1 MQSMKKQGFSLI
13 ELMVA
18 VAIVGI
24 LAGLALPGYR
34 TMVMESQRKTAISNL
49 LKLQVCY
56 EAEYAKNNA
65 FPTNSTACP
74 MPASTNY
81 YSYSAPTQTTS
92 TYTVRATALNAQVN
106 DKADDGTACTTLNI
120 DQTGAQSPAACWN

>member
-1 MQSMKKQGFSLI
+1 MLNMNKQGFSLI
-13 ELMVA
+13 ELIVA

-24 LAGLALPGYR
+24 LASIAVPSYR
-34 TMVMESQRKTAISNL
+34 TMIMKSQRKTAISNL

-74 MPASTNY
+74 LPATTNY

-92 TYTVRATALNAQVN
+92 AYTISATAVN
-106 DKADDGTACTTLNI
+106 SQAKDTGCTTLNI